1 MPPCLP
7 LRCVPPSC
15 RCSVAESPI
24 LQHAG
29 AMSSCSRIV
38 LVPGAGAGAA
48 WCAVPAWCCCV
59 VCCLV
64 CSAVAVQVLLCSAV
78 QVRSVP
84 GVLRCAGVRSVSF
97 AHGACFFCCAV
108 LVLCCCASPGTY
120 LVPTCLVCWCCLFL
134 LLTWC
139 LTWCSLVLVQRCA
152 QLTSSSAVAL
162 SAC

>member
-29 AMSSCSRIV
+29 VMSSDF
-38 LVPGAGAGAA
+38 LPVPGPGWCSAGPA
-48 WCAVPAWCCCV
+48 WCAALCLVLLCCV

-64 CSAVAVQVLLCSAV
+64 LPGVLSSCCAALCRCSA
-78 QVRSVP
+78 P

-97 AHGACFFCCAV
+97 ALCCCAAGAWCCLPAWYLPAWCAGAACFFCPAWY
-108 LVLCCCASPGTY
+108 LVCLCCCAGA
-120 LVPTCLVCWCCLFL
+120 WC
-134 LLTWC
+134 
-139 LTWCSLVLVQRCA
+139 VH
-152 QLTSSSAVAL
+152 
-162 SAC
+162 